1 MNIRFKKI
9 ILHNFMSFGHSEVE
23 LDNKG
28 HCLVSGINNYPM
40 DNTNSNG
47 SGKSTIWSAISYALT
62 GKTIQ
67 GLSSGL
73 KNINI
78 EEDNCYVTL
87 LFNVG
92 KDEYEITRIHRPKT
106 DLSILVNGV
115 DKSGKGVRES
125 SVILEQLLPD
135 LTSDLIGSVIILGQ
149 GLPHKFSLRSP
160 SERKQLLEKLSNS
173 DFMIQDIKSRLIRRA
188 AELNDSNKEIEENI
202 IALEANKTLLLNQL
216 TNNNQELL
224 ELKNINEYNSKIDE
238 IDLEIEELENEKQS
252 LEADIE
258 EITLQQEINDKTIL
272 SLIETSNSSKQTILE
287 AYTQALNIENTNKV
301 TLESQLQNLNSEI
314 IRLQSIKDTCPT
326 CGQKIPNVVKPDLTK
341 QFEEKKLLG
350 EKLQLS
356 LTNMNSFTSDK
367 NKKIKE
373 IEENYSDSLKEL
385 NNLKISYKLDLE
397 TKLNTFSKLREN
409 IIDLEKVKA
418 NLINKRDNIIELK
431 TKLEDSILEI
441 ETTLIQIE
449 ENKENNI
456 KEKNKLLKHIE
467 IINKMDT
474 LIKRDFRGY
483 LLTNL
488 ISYIDRKGKEYCQD
502 VFGSKEFNFELDG
515 NNLAIS
521 YCGKDFDL
529 LSGGERQKIDLI
541 IQFAIRD
548 MMVNYLNFSSNILVL
563 DEIFDNLDTTGT
575 AAVLDL
581 IQFKLSNIDSVFII
595 SHHANELNIPYDN
608 EMTLVKDEKGIS
620 SIC

>member
-1 MNIRFKKI
+1 MNIRFEKI

-23 LDNKG
+23 LSGKG

-47 SGKSTIWSAISYALT
+47 SGKSTIWSAISYALA

-78 EEDNCYVTL
+78 EEDSCYVTL
-87 LFNVG
+87 FFNVG
-92 KDEYEITRIHRPKT
+92 KDEYEITRVHRPKT

-125 SVILEQLLPD
+125 SIILEQLLPD

-173 DFMIQDIKSRLIRRA
+173 DFMIQDIKSRLTKRSI
-188 AELNDSNKEIEENI
+188 ELNTSNKEIEEALI
-202 IALEANKTLLLNQL
+202 TLEANKALLLNQL
-216 TNNNQELL
+216 ENALNELPKL
-224 ELKNINEYNSKIDE
+224 MEASEYDSKIYE
-238 IDLEIEELENEKQS
+238 TDLEIEELENEKQS
-252 LEADIE
+252 LEAEIE
-258 EITLQQEINDKTIL
+258 ELILQQDRNKESLL
-272 SLIETSNSSKQTILE
+272 SFIETKNKDKQIILE
-287 AYTQALNIENTNKV
+287 TYNHDFIKERLIKNRLENGLLTLKKEIEK
-301 TLESQLQNLNSEI
+301 LQN
-314 IRLQSIKDTCPT
+314 IKDICPT
-326 CGQKIPNVVKPDLTK
+326 CGQKIPNVIKPDITK
-341 QFEEKKLLG
+341 QLEEQQILKDNLKTTNENISVLNCWKLN
-350 EKLQLS
+350 EIEDIESKY
-356 LTNMNSFTSDK
+356 K
-367 NKKIKE
+367 NKT
-373 IEENYSDSLKEL
+373 ENINTTLVELELNIDTKNISYNKLKE
-385 NNLKISYKLDLE
+385 D
-397 TKLNTFSKLREN
+397 
-409 IIDLEKVKA
+409 IIDLEKLKIE
-418 NLINKRDNIIELK
+418 LTNKRDNIIELK
-431 TKLEDSILEI
+431 IKLEDSISEI
-441 ETTLIQIE
+441 ETTLIKIE
-449 ENKENNI
+449 EDKENNL
-456 KEKNKLLKHIE
+456 KEKDKLLKHIE

-488 ISYIDRKGKEYCQD
+488 IFYIDRKGKEYCQD
-502 VFGSKEFNFELDG
+502 VFGNKEFNFELDG

-563 DEIFDNLDTTGT
+563 DEIFDNLDVMGT

-581 IQFKLSNIDSVFII
+581 IQFKLTNIDSVFII

-608 EMTLVKDEKGIS
+608 EIVIVKDEKGIS
-620 SIC
+620 NIC